1 MKIYFLRW
9 IVPAM
14 FGVTIT
20 EVANAAILNTTA
32 DPLPAC
38 DASAT
43 TAIIPAGAGQ
53 CGVTPTAYKIRVH
66 EMGVCTSHPYGTGKD
81 QATFDTS
88 TCSIVYSDTATT
100 PEQVDIAASLGTAAA
115 MEGTST
121 LPPVGTYRYP
131 YLVFKDEFTTS
142 ARFASSGGTITRSDT
157 NGLSENTDTAAG
169 VEVTES
175 LNNFDDDLNGVTV
188 CTSGYVGATV
198 TGGTIDGFITDASQE
213 RSLRAEN
220 SLVGGNNVCD
230 KRGRLVGVM
239 TLSTPFTITPQTY
252 GLNFSFNLTNQGV
265 QFIDNCGG
273 ATDRI
278 PECYGSA
285 PFSGRFE
292 VLNQD

>member
-1 MKIYFLRW
+1 MKNCFLRW

-14 FGVTIT
+14 FGATIT
-20 EVANAAILNTTA
+20 GVANATILNTTA
-32 DPLPAC
+32 DPLPVC

-43 TAIIPAGAGQ
+43 TAIIPAGAEQ
-53 CGVTPTAYKIRVH
+53 CGVTPTVYKIRVH
-66 EMGVCTSHPYGTGKD
+66 EMGVCTSHPYGASKD
-81 QATFDTS
+81 EATFDTS
-88 TCSIVYSDTATT
+88 TCSIVYADPATT
-100 PEQVDIAASLGTAAA
+100 PEQVDIAASLGTASA
-115 MEGTST
+115 MNGTST
-121 LPPVGTYRYP
+121 LPPVGTYKYP

-157 NGLSENTDTAAG
+157 GGASENTDTAAA

-175 LNNFDDDLNGVTV
+175 LNNFQDDLLGTTV
-188 CTSGYVGATV
+188 CTSGYTGATV
-198 TGGTIDGFITDASQE
+198 TGGTIDGFITDSSHA

-220 SLVGGNNVCD
+220 SSVGGRDVCD

-273 ATDRI
+273 ATDRT

-285 PFSGRFE
+285 PFSGKFE
-292 VLNQD
+292 VLNQN

>member
-1 MKIYFLRW
+1 MKIDLLRW
-9 IVPAM
+9 IVPAI
-14 FGVTIT
+14 FGATIT
-20 EVANAAILNTTA
+20 GVANAAILNTTA

-43 TAIIPAGAGQ
+43 TAIVPAGAAQ
-53 CGVTPTAYKIRVH
+53 CGVTPTVYKIRVH

-81 QATFDTS
+81 EATFDAS
-88 TCSIVYSDTATT
+88 TCSVVYADTAAT

-115 MEGTST
+115 MNGTST
-121 LPPVGTYRYP
+121 LPPVGTYAYP

-157 NGLSENTDTAAG
+157 SGASENTDTAAG
-169 VEVTES
+169 VEITES
-175 LNNFDDDLNGVTV
+175 LNNFDDDLGGVTV
-188 CTSGYVGATV
+188 CTSGYTGAAV
-198 TGGTIDGFITDASQE
+198 TGGTIDGFITDAAHA

-220 SLVGGNNVCD
+220 SSVGGNDVCD

-239 TLSTPFTITPQTY
+239 TLSAPFTITPQTF

-273 ATDRI
+273 ATDRT
-278 PECYGSA
+278 PECYASA
-285 PFSGRFE
+285 PFSGKFE